1 MFGKSSPQFQGTDF
15 GSEVRKDF
23 RDTMK
28 RMFPNSEDYKAVL
41 SQHTKFTNK
50 EGIYGDA
57 DIMSLTQDDSEH
69 AIPTYQF
76 WSEHGHEK
84 PLLAKSSAYQTGSQ
98 IVVPQEL
105 GKWEDAFLHD
115 EGPSALVK
123 LASKKVQLQYHFT
136 YAQSQE
142 HRNNSDYFKC

>member
-1 MFGKSSPQFQGTDF
+1 
-15 GSEVRKDF
+15 
-23 RDTMK
+23 MK

-76 WSEHGHEK
+76 WSEHGMLMLYVNT
-84 PLLAKSSAYQTGSQ
+84 LLVSCYATSLLHCTT
-98 IVVPQEL
+98 II
-105 GKWEDAFLHD
+105 FL
-115 EGPSALVK
+115 SV
-123 LASKKVQLQYHFT
+123 LQAMRSH
-136 YAQSQE
+136 
-142 HRNNSDYFKC
+142 C

>member
-1 MFGKSSPQFQGTDF
+1 MIAYYITETSAVMFNLTSHWQSFSTLNPLGDL
-15 GSEVRKDF
+15 
-23 RDTMK
+23 
-28 RMFPNSEDYKAVL
+28 PNSRCGGARTRCGGCGCAAPARWKLCTYTHK
-41 SQHTKFTNK
+41 
-50 EGIYGDA
+50 
-57 DIMSLTQDDSEH
+57 
-69 AIPTYQF
+69 PTYTHKQT
-76 WSEHGHEK
+76 SK
-84 PLLAKSSAYQTGSQ
+84 LLELSDSCVCFKSSAYQTGSQ